1 LNVFL
6 GGLVPYEE
14 EEEDEGGGGEEGGGE
29 EEEKKKKLR
38 SLETTGP
45 TASALTT
52 AESSV

>member
-6 GGLVPYEE
+6 GGLVPD
-14 EEEDEGGGGEEGGGE
+14 EEEDDEGGGE

-45 TASALTT
+45 TASALTR

>member
-1 LNVFL
+1 MNVFL
-6 GGLVPYEE
+6 GGLVPD
-14 EEEDEGGGGEEGGGE
+14 EEEDDEGGGE

-45 TASALTT
+45 TASALTR

>member
-1 LNVFL
+1 MNVFL
-6 GGLVPYEE
+6 GGLVPDEE
-14 EEEDEGGGGEEGGGE
+14 EDDEGGGEE

-45 TASALTT
+45 TASALTR